1 MLSAEFSK
9 SLGILSKYLQTVTI
23 NVKILSFLY
32 YMDMQIPKVRQII
45 TPKSRIVLKKAEKT
59 LRGRT
64 KKAQELSNVLQK
76 TLLNYSSGNFSFE
89 ALKKIIINLDEL
101 NNISLN
107 IGPLTKKNCEACLIS
122 DLDVVESSNKNY
134 NVDFV
139 FNGYTMMFKTED
151 DIISNTNGEIVHE
164 MRHLID
170 SLCFPKTLLYSNPE
184 QWFDKDK
191 TNKFNEIHSFI
202 MEPNEYKPKKILGF
216 IKIHTFEKE
225 LKEKIKD
232 FDNITAIKFLQKRR
246 YQIQSEINAY
256 NDYMLYYC
264 RKIPQNPSLLIGIPK
279 YYLGNKNR
287 FEFPEKMRV
296 LKKIIKELIQQERS
310 KFKSA

>member
-1 MLSAEFSK
+1 
-9 SLGILSKYLQTVTI
+9 
-23 NVKILSFLY
+23 
-32 YMDMQIPKVRQII
+32 
-45 TPKSRIVLKKAEKT
+45 
-59 LRGRT
+59 
-64 KKAQELSNVLQK
+64 
-76 TLLNYSSGNFSFE
+76 
-89 ALKKIIINLDEL
+89 
-101 NNISLN
+101 
-107 IGPLTKKNCEACLIS
+107 
-122 DLDVVESSNKNY
+122 
-134 NVDFV
+134 
-139 FNGYTMMFKTED
+139 MFKTED

-287 FEFPEKMRV
+287 FEFSEKMRV

-310 KFKSA
+310 KFKSAAPQ